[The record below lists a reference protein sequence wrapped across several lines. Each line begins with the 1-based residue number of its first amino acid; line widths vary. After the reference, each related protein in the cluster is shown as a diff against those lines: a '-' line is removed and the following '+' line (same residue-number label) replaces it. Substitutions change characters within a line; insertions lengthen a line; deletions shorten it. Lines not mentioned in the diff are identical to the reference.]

1 MLRSLAVTRVSCAAA
16 AVLALGF
23 AFAPP
28 ADAENRKHHLTL
40 GLGYQKFMM
49 DDELPS
55 FDVDPG
61 PGVDMRTF
69 DFSGAGAGYFA
80 YRLSLKE
87 TLDFTVDSRVAV
99 STVEGS
105 DITLATSYF
114 GPGVRFI
121 SPSEGIRPYAQV
133 NFLIVSEHIEQDL
146 GNNTTLSNSETGVGF
161 GVSAGID
168 IHAGNLI
175 TIPIEGFYVYGKP
188 EDDVSG
194 LGFLAGITFNFG
206 TLK

>member
-1 MLRSLAVTRVSCAAA
+1 MTRPRIDRCLYAGAAA
-16 AVLALGF
+16 LTLGF
-23 AFAPP
+23 LLASP
-28 ADAENRKHHLTL
+28 AEAENRKHHLTL

-49 DDELPS
+49 DDQLPS

-61 PGVDMRTF
+61 PGVDVRTF

-87 TLDFTVDSRVAV
+87 NLDFTVDSRVAV

-114 GPGVRFI
+114 GPGFRFI
-121 SPSEGIRPYAQV
+121 SPSEGVRPYFQV
-133 NFLIVSEHIEQDL
+133 NFLVVSEHIEQDL
-146 GNNTTLSNSETGVGF
+146 GNNTTLSNSDTGVGF

-168 IHAGNLI
+168 IHAGNLL
-175 TIPIEGFYVYGKP
+175 TIPLEGFYVYGKP

-194 LGFLAGITFNFG
+194 LGFLAGLTFNFG
-206 TLK
+206 SLK